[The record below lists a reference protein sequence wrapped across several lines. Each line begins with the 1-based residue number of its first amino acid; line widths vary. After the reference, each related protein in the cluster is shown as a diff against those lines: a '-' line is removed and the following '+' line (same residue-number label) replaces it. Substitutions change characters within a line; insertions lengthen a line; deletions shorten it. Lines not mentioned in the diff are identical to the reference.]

1 MEHSSRKGPGE
12 ELWKLEHNQNVVGTN
27 LGMKTQ
33 DSYLSGIQEEQDTA
47 GAVKKQEVRPT
58 NGKVSVCSK
67 QLSGY

>member
-1 MEHSSRKGPGE
+1 M
-12 ELWKLEHNQNVVGTN
+12 GTN

>member
-12 ELWKLEHNQNVVGTN
+12 ELWKLEHNQNILGTN
-27 LGMKTQ
+27 LRIKIQ

-47 GAVKKQEVRPT
+47 REVKKQEGRPT